1 VTASPI
7 VGLPSIGLMGD
18 KAAERAAIRD
28 FLLTRRAR
36 ITPAQAGLQSYGSN
50 RRVKGLRRE
59 EVAMLAG
66 ISAEYYTRLE
76 RGDATRASPSV
87 LEAVANALQL
97 DQAEREHLAH
107 LVHAADPEQ
116 RPRHPRRQH
125 LRQATVRPAVQLLL
139 DSISD
144 LPAFVFNKRMDIL
157 ACNRLG
163 RLLYA
168 PMFDDPVRPANTAR
182 FAFLAGERAKQF
194 WPQWDDLAD
203 NAVAVLHAEAG
214 RDPHHPGLVELVG
227 QLSTGSEEFRVRW
240 AAHNVRHHGSG
251 SKSLHHPVVGTLTMP
266 YEHLYLADDSDQYL
280 MVYTPQPGTPAH
292 DSLKLLASWGYADVD
307 RAAAEPLAGDQA
319 SNKEP
324 PTQQ

>member
-7 VGLPSIGLMGD
+7 VLLPSIGLMGD
-18 KAAERAAIRD
+18 RAAARAAIRD

-36 ITPAQAGLQSYGSN
+36 ITPAQAGLQTYGSN

-76 RGDATRASPSV
+76 RGDATGASPSV
-87 LEAVANALQL
+87 IEAVATALQL
-97 DQAEREHLAH
+97 SEAEREHLVH
-107 LVHAADPEQ
+107 LVQAVDPEQ
-116 RPRHPRRQH
+116 RTRRPPGQRPRP
-125 LRQATVRPAVQLLL
+125 ATVRPAVKLLL

-144 LPAFVFNKRMDIL
+144 LPAFLFNKRMDIL

-182 FAFLAGERAKQF
+182 FAFLSEQAKQF
-194 WPQWDDLAD
+194 WPQWDELAE

-214 RDPHHPGLVELVG
+214 RDPHHPGLIELVG
-227 QLSTGSEEFRVRW
+227 QLSTGSEEFRSRW

-251 SKSLHHPVVGTLTMP
+251 TKSLHHPIVGTLTMP

-292 DSLKLLASWGYADVD
+292 DSLKLLASWGDADVD
-307 RAAAEPLAGDQA
+307 RTAADTVAGDQA
-319 SNKEP
+319 AHQEP
-324 PTQQ
+324 PTQH